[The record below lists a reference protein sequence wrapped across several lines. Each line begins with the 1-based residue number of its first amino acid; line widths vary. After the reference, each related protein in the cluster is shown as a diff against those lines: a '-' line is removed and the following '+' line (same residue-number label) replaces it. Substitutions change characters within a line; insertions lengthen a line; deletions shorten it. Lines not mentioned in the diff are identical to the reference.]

1 MKITAVEDDEEEQ
14 LSLDAVIANPAD
26 PKRRS
31 GIKFVV
37 DTGASMTA
45 ITDEV
50 AKRLRLKYVA
60 TAEVG
65 LADGKVIK
73 VDMAYVYLHIHGEH
87 VFTLVCCG
95 GCDVPLLGFD
105 ILSLLQLQIDV
116 ANKKVL
122 RPVRRRFKIL
132 RIVWKRV
139 WGSGGLGKA
148 DID

>member
-1 MKITAVEDDEEEQ
+1 MKRVKKMKVSSVDEEGDQ
-14 LSLDAVIANPAD
+14 MSLDAVIANPAD
-26 PKRRS
+26 PRKRCD
-31 GIKFVV
+31 IKFVI

-45 ITDEV
+45 ITSEM
-50 AKRLRLKYVA
+50 AKSLGLKYVA

-73 VDMAYVYLHIHGEH
+73 VNLAYAYLCIHGEH
-87 VFTLVCCG
+87 VFTLVGCG

-105 ILSLLQLQIDV
+105 VMYLLQLQLDV

-122 RPVRRRFKIL
+122 RPARRRFKIL

-139 WGSGGLGKA
+139 WNSA
-148 DID
+148 